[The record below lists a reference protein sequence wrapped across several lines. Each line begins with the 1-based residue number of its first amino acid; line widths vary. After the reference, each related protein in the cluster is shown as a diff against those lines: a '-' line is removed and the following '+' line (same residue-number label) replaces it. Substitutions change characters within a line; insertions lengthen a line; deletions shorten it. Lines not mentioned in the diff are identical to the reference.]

1 MYHQLHKQMTKQL
14 AQLDTMLDMAEAFAK
29 TKPFD
34 SKVFLDLRLAPDQ
47 FPFVRQVQTACDTA
61 KLAAAR
67 LTGKT
72 APSNPDTE
80 STMEELHSRV
90 RFVIAYLETFS
101 AADYEGAADRVI
113 TTPRWEGE
121 VMKGSD
127 YLVEHALPNFF
138 FHLNHAYAILR
149 HSGLD
154 VGKRHYLGAIS
165 REKPGT

>member
-1 MYHQLHKQMTKQL
+1 MYHQFHKQMTKQL
-14 AQLDTMLDMAEAFAK
+14 GQLDTMLDMAEAFAK
-29 TKPFD
+29 TKPFVP
-34 SKVFLDLRLAPDQ
+34 KVLLELRLAPDQ
-47 FPFVRQVQTACDTA
+47 FSFVRQVQSACDTA

-72 APSNPDTE
+72 APSHPDTE
-80 STMEELHSRV
+80 TTMAELHARLRS
-90 RFVIAYLETFS
+90 VISYLETFS
-101 AADYEGAADRVI
+101 AADYDGAAERLI

-121 VMKGSD
+121 VMTGSD

-149 HSGLD
+149 HSGVD

-165 REKPGT
+165 RKKPGT